1 MHFVDI
7 RFALMALTPD
17 PRSAT
22 LERLNMLRT
31 NRTIVV
37 HALNRIV
44 SNYSSDGDP
53 NDSSSDEA
61 ACAQEKIEVTKE
73 VVVVIP

>member
-1 MHFVDI
+1 
-7 RFALMALTPD
+7 MALTPD

-61 ACAQEKIEVTKE
+61 ACAQEKIEDTKDIAMSSPLNTLKTFE
-73 VVVVIP
+73 